1 MTDQTPAKEE
11 EEESKG
17 AVLIVDDE
25 PGILRAFR
33 RTLERAGYTVTTAD
47 EAESALEMVR
57 QFPFDLV
64 LSDISMPGMDG
75 ISMLR
80 EIRRHNLDVPVVLV
94 TGAPSVGSA
103 VDAIELGAL
112 KYLLKPVDG
121 EELRSTVGYAV
132 RMSRLAKAKRDA
144 LDYLGEKDKQASDR
158 AGLEASFN
166 SALEKLW
173 IAWQPIFHWNDK
185 KVFGYEALV
194 RSDEKAL
201 PHPGALFDAAERLD
215 RLDDIGRAIRKLV
228 AAGADAIAPEIKLFV
243 NLHPQDLVDE
253 TLYEAAG
260 PLTPLAKRVVLEITE
275 RASLDRIPDLV
286 PRLDRLR
293 DLGFSLAVDDLGAG
307 YAGLTAF
314 AQIQPQVAKID
325 MSLVRDVDKDKT
337 KQRLIQAMTDV
348 CAEMEILVVM
358 EGIET
363 EEERDAIVVIGGFLF
378 QGYYFGKPSREP
390 QDVEI

>member
-1 MTDQTPAKEE
+1 MTDQKPAEDK
-11 EEESKG
+11 ESKG
-17 AVLIVDDE
+17 SVLIVDDE

-47 EAESALEMVR
+47 EAESGLEMVR
-57 QFPFDLV
+57 EFNFDLV
-64 LSDISMPGMDG
+64 LSDIAMPGMDG

-121 EELRSTVGYAV
+121 EELRNTVSYAV
-132 RMSRLAKAKRDA
+132 RMNQLAKAKRDA

-215 RLDDIGRAIRKLV
+215 RLDDIGRAIRAAV
-228 AAGADAIAPEIKLFV
+228 AAGAGAIAPEIKLFV

-253 TLYEAAG
+253 TLYEATG
-260 PLTPLAKRVVLEITE
+260 PLTPLAKRIVLEITE

-337 KQRLIQAMTDV
+337 KQRLIQAMTDA
-348 CAEMEILVVM
+348 CSEMEILVVI

-363 EEERDAIVVIGGFLF
+363 QEERDAPVVIGGFLF
-378 QGYYFGKPSREP
+378 QGFYFGKPSREP
-390 QDVEI
+390 QDVDM

>member
-1 MTDQTPAKEE
+1 MTDSEQPAN
-11 EEESKG
+11 KG

-33 RTLERAGYTVTTAD
+33 RTIERAGYTVITAD
-47 EAESALEMVR
+47 DAESALEYVR
-57 QFPFDLV
+57 KHEFDLV
-64 LSDISMPGMDG
+64 LSDIAMPGMDG

-94 TGAPSVGSA
+94 TGAPTVGSA

-121 EELRSTVGYAV
+121 EELRNTVSYAV
-132 RMSRLAKAKRDA
+132 RMNRLAKAKRDA
-144 LDYLGEKDKQASDR
+144 LDYLGEQDKQASDR

-173 IAWQPIFHWNDK
+173 MAWQPIFDWNDSR
-185 KVFGYEALV
+185 VFGYEALV
-194 RSDEKAL
+194 RSDEPAL

-215 RLDDIGRAIRKLV
+215 RLHDIGRAIRAEV
-228 AAGADAIAPEIKLFV
+228 AAGAGAIAPEVRVFV
-243 NLHPQDLVDE
+243 NLHPQDLLDE
-253 TLYEAAG
+253 TLFDPNA
-260 PLTPLAKRVVLEITE
+260 PLSAMSKRVVLEITE

-286 PRLDRLR
+286 PRLERLR

-325 MSLVRDVDKDKT
+325 MSLVRDVDKDPT
-337 KQRLIQAMTDV
+337 KQRLIQAMTEA
-348 CAEMEILVVM
+348 CSEMEILVVI

-363 EEERDAIVVIGGFLF
+363 QEERDALVVIGGHLF
-378 QGYYFGKPSREP
+378 QGYFFGKPAREP
-390 QDVEI
+390 SDVLM